1 MALPNTNIS
10 TTLVADTI
18 GSGSNDVGTLCTHPN
33 VNKWSKWKPVT
44 SNKHTGMTA
53 EDMAATQFGLSIPF
67 FSNRAD
73 LISFYT
79 STPAGTWPYAKPT
92 GGASSPYR
100 LGDFRNYEHGASRFY
115 NVMIPN
121 QEIGT
126 GGVTVQLVPAFNSGG
141 ITWSD
146 FSGIDLNLL
155 HFCATGSNGNTVIES
170 DPLITDN
177 VGYVFLPTASSLT
190 VYAFLGLVSP
200 INPNQ
205 ITRYYALEEGVKN
218 VTYLQSSINV
228 TMTNNL
234 SLSLNRLIAQLRLD
248 NTASGSSIQLIS
260 VSIQVRYGDKNPS
273 DQLEIGEGTYSFGD
287 ITVVNG
293 TVETRSNTFTNVLE
307 DYSTRGGYVY
317 FSCTS
322 HPQLNQIFGINA
334 LQ

>member
-1 MALPNTNIS
+1 MAALPNTNIT
-10 TTLVADTI
+10 TTLVGQTL
-18 GSGSNDVGTLCTHPN
+18 GTSSRDVGGLCRHVN
-33 VNKWSKWKPVT
+33 INKWSKWKPVI

-67 FSNRAD
+67 FSDRAD

-121 QEIGT
+121 EEIGT

-155 HFCATGSNGNTVIES
+155 HFCATGSNGNTVIEA

-177 VGYVFLPTASSLT
+177 VGYVFLPTTSSLT

-205 ITRYYALEEGVKN
+205 ITGYYALEGGMKN

-234 SLSLNRLIAQLRLD
+234 MLSMNRLTSRLTLE
-248 NTASGSSIQLIS
+248 NVAVGSSIQLIG
-260 VSIQVRYGDKNPS
+260 VSIQVRYGDKNPTDS
-273 DQLEIGEGTYSFGD
+273 LEFGEATFSFGD

-293 TVETRSNTFTNVLE
+293 TVQTRTKTFNNVLQ
-307 DYSTRGGYVY
+307 DYSARRGYVY
-317 FSCTS
+317 FRCTS

-334 LQ
+334 L